1 MIDFLRRNA
10 SNRLRGELMT
20 KHMPQFFVIL
30 ALLGAL
36 LTSPTMAQNSGS
48 SHDDPLAGD
57 WHGDSICQVRNGPCH
72 DEEALYRFTP
82 ISGKTGRF
90 SLDGHKIVDGKPVL
104 MGTMECS
111 FDSKQSLVECEWNRG
126 SLHLVVDG
134 NKMQG
139 TMNNPDKTV
148 ARKINLKKVGS

>member
-1 MIDFLRRNA
+1 MINFPQGQCVITCEA
-10 SNRLRGELMT
+10 LMT
-20 KHMPQFFVIL
+20 KSLLQVFGIVIW
-30 ALLGAL
+30 AGAL
-36 LTSPTMAQNSGS
+36 SAGLAMAQDHDA

-82 ISGKTGRF
+82 ISGKAGRF
-90 SLDGHKIVDGKPVL
+90 SLDGHKMVDGKPVL

-139 TMNNPDKTV
+139 TMNYPDKTV